1 MILLRAFPQLI
12 VLACLSLTVS
22 STSVASPQEI
32 VGVTDVTPNV
42 LVFSTSTGNVVAS
55 VGPDGALVIG
65 APPAA
70 STDPIAAELAKR
82 AKSPLRY
89 VVITAADP
97 TASEADAG
105 WGRHGAFVAT
115 HENALRR
122 IGGGNMGA
130 TQALS
135 SRLMKLGVD
144 RPPIAF
150 SEVLAF
156 DLNGDAIHLIHQ
168 KPGYSDADFIV
179 HFHVADLVYLGEVFP
194 GDGYP
199 IIDHSQGGTLSG
211 LVDTLK
217 GLSWVGGSFHVVAAR
232 GNVTTGATLK
242 AFRDMV
248 VSVRDRVQGLVNQ
261 GRSESEV
268 VAAHPTASFD
278 SQWGHGRV
286 SPDAFVR
293 EIYSALKEPQPS
305 KGR

>member
-1 MILLRAFPQLI
+1 MILRAFCRLI
-12 VLACLSLTVS
+12 VQTSLFLTVS
-22 STSVASPQEI
+22 ATCVASPQET
-32 VGVTDVTPNV
+32 VGVTEVTPTV

-55 VGPDGALVIG
+55 VGPEGALLIG
-65 APPAA
+65 APPVA
-70 STDPIAAELAKR
+70 STDRINAELANR
-82 AKSPLRY
+82 TKSPVRC
-89 VVITAADP
+89 VVIMPGDP
-97 TASEADAG
+97 AVSEADAG
-105 WGRHGAFVAT
+105 WGRRGAFVAT

-130 TQALS
+130 PQTLS

-168 KPGYSDADFIV
+168 EPGYSDADVLV

-211 LVDTLK
+211 LLNTLN
-217 GLSWVGGSFHVVAAR
+217 GLNWVRDSFHVVPAR
-232 GNVTTGATLK
+232 GRVTTGATLK
-242 AFRDMV
+242 AFRDMI
-248 VSVRDRVQGLVNQ
+248 VSVRDRVQDLINQ
-261 GRSESEV
+261 GRTESEV

-286 SPDAFVR
+286 SPDAFVH
-293 EIYSALKEPQPS
+293 EVYSALKQPQP
-305 KGR
+305 